1 MVQIFRHILG
11 IYNDN
16 HMKVKERVGKKRQ
29 KTLKD
34 YRGLQ
39 SQNLKSFTSKLIQK
53 KLLSK
58 RKKKPI
64 FFYKI

>member
-34 YRGLQ
+34 YRSLQ
-39 SQNLKSFTSKLIQK
+39 SQNLKSFTDALVS
-53 KLLSK
+53 
-58 RKKKPI
+58 
-64 FFYKI
+64 